1 MKKFK
6 KIFAALAAS
15 TLVAAMSF
23 TSMAASI
30 TINSGAPADGI
41 DTTTY
46 TYYQMLKASISGEN
60 VAYYV
65 EGEDSTY
72 ADKIS
77 SLKAYLDDDSEEDA
91 LFTVSNKT
99 VAGNRW
105 NVTPSAKLT
114 TLIQSSEVGKAEAAK
129 KIAAA
134 FETIKNSAIDSTN
147 FTSANGKAEAKNL
160 EPGYYLVESSLGTVL
175 AVDTLD
181 DVEIT
186 EKNGY
191 PRDAKKVAE
200 RSVITGRNITY
211 YITVDVPASVIDTET
226 ITVHDTFED
235 KFSFDKMSV
244 QVHTENT
251 KDATNLSSTGINVD
265 TPVAELA
272 GKSYANW
279 DTVAGFK
286 LETENLKDGCTFEM
300 KISQLNKYKNKSIV
314 IKYTAQLDDVEAD
327 KDYFNREH
335 LTYTNYYT
343 STEKEAPVKTY
354 DFNLVKTFSDS
365 DGVKGLTAEF
375 NLYEDTDSNG
385 ALDLQKDLAM
395 KLFLDSTGYIVSN
408 RQGANKTITVN
419 KDIPLNIRGLGEGTY
434 YLVETRTSDGY
445 NLLAEAVK
453 INIAADGKV
462 TLADG
467 TEAANETVTVN
478 NEKGIQLPSTG
489 GMGTVAFAVVGLI
502 VMAGAAVTLIIKK
515 RA

>member
-1 MKKFK
+1 MKKLK

-15 TLVAAMSF
+15 ALVAAMSF

-30 TINSGAPADGI
+30 TINSGATADGI
-41 DTTTY
+41 DATRY

-65 EGEDSTY
+65 ETETLANAIRGLEADLDGVGE
-72 ADKIS
+72 K
-77 SLKAYLDDDSEEDA
+77 DA
-91 LFTVSNKT
+91 LFTVSEKT

-114 TLIQSSEVGKAEAAK
+114 TLIQSGEDDKAEAAK

-134 FETIKNSAIDSTN
+134 FKTIKGSAIKTDH
-147 FTSANGKAEAKNL
+147 FTSDNGKAKVEGL
-160 EPGYYLVESSLGTVL
+160 DPGYYLVESSLGTVL
-175 AVDTLD
+175 AVDTVG
-181 DVEIT
+181 DVRIT
-186 EKNGY
+186 EKNAY

-211 YITVDVPASVIDTET
+211 YITVDVPASVIDDET
-226 ITVHDTFED
+226 ITVHDTFEN

-244 QVHTENT
+244 QVHTEKT
-251 KDATNLSSTGINVD
+251 KDVTNPLSTGINVD
-265 TPVAELA
+265 TAVEELA
-272 GKSYANW
+272 DKSYANW
-279 DTVAGFK
+279 DTVAGFELK
-286 LETENLKDGCTFEM
+286 TKNLTDGCTFEM
-300 KISQLNKYKNKSIV
+300 TISQLNLYKNQSIV
-314 IKYTAQLDDVEAD
+314 IRYTAQLDDVEAG
-327 KDYFNREH
+327 KDYFNREQ

-343 STEKEAPVKTY
+343 SKEKEAPVKTY

-385 ALDLQKDLAM
+385 VLDLQKDLAM
-395 KLFLDSTGYIVSN
+395 KLFLDGTGYIVSN
-408 RQGANKTITVN
+408 RRGANTIITAN
-419 KDIPLNIRGLGEGTY
+419 KDTKLNIRGLGEGTY

-462 TLADG
+462 TLTDG
-467 TEAANETVTVN
+467 TEATDKTVTVN
-478 NEKGIQLPSTG
+478 NEKGIRLPSTG

>member
-6 KIFAALAAS
+6 KIFAAIAAS
-15 TLVAAMSF
+15 ALVAAMSF

-72 ADKIS
+72 ADEIS
-77 SLKAYLDDDSEEDA
+77 KLKADLDGVGEEDA
-91 LFTVSNKT
+91 LFTVSEKT

-105 NVTPSAKLT
+105 NVTPSANLT
-114 TLIQSSEVGKAEAAK
+114 TLIQSGEVGKAEAAN

-134 FETIKNSAIDSTN
+134 FKTLIDKDLVTGKN
-147 FTSANGKAEAKNL
+147 FTSKKGKAEATNL
-160 EPGYYLVESSLGTVL
+160 DPGYYLVESSLGTVL
-175 AVDTLD
+175 AVDTVG
-181 DVEIT
+181 DVRIT
-186 EKNGY
+186 EKNAY

-251 KDATNLSSTGINVD
+251 KDASDPSSTGINVD
-265 TPVAELA
+265 TAVDELA
-272 GKSYANW
+272 KKSYTGW
-279 DTVAGFK
+279 EYVDGFQ
-286 LETENLKDGCTFEM
+286 LVTEGLGDDCTFEM
-300 KISQLNKYKNKSIV
+300 TISQLNKYKNKSIV

-327 KDYFNREH
+327 NDYFNREY
-335 LTYTNYYT
+335 LTYTNYT
-343 STEKEAPVKTY
+343 SKEKEAPVKTY

-365 DGVKGLTAEF
+365 DGVEGLNADF
-375 NLYEDTDSNG
+375 NLYEDTDSDG
-385 ALDLQKDLAM
+385 ALNLQKDLAM
-395 KLFLDSTGYIVSN
+395 KLFLDETGYIVSN
-408 RQGANKTITVN
+408 RQGANSTITAN
-419 KDIPLNIRGLGEGTY
+419 KGTKLNIRGLGEGTY

-445 NLLAEAVK
+445 NLLATAVQ
-453 INIAADGKV
+453 INIDAEGKV
-462 TLADG
+462 TLAEG
-467 TEAANETVTVN
+467 TVGDDDTITVN
-478 NEKGIQLPSTG
+478 NEKGIRLPSTG